1 PTIIDYSAGSG
12 HFITESMEI
21 VQEYIDE
28 LDENKY
34 TPTTKRAI
42 KKWKEDQFDWAE
54 DYVYAIEKDYRLVKT
69 AKVSCYL
76 HGDGLAKVIH
86 GDGLGDF
93 ATSNDFKDLLKIS
106 DKTYPQDN
114 KQFDIVISN
123 PPYSVSA
130 FKGTMMEE
138 EKAKHAFDLYN
149 RLTDQSSEIE
159 CLFIERTKQLLKDGG
174 VAGII
179 LPSSM
184 LNNTGIYTQTR
195 EIILKYFDIL
205 GITEL

>member
-1 PTIIDYSAGSG
+1 
-12 HFITESMEI
+12 
-21 VQEYIDE
+21 
-28 LDENKY
+28 
-34 TPTTKRAI
+34 
-42 KKWKEDQFDWAE
+42 
-54 DYVYAIEKDYRLVKT
+54 
-69 AKVSCYL
+69 
-76 HGDGLAKVIH
+76 
-86 GDGLGDF
+86 GDF

-205 GITEL
+205 GITELGSGTFMATGTNTVTLFLRRRNNADAFNIE